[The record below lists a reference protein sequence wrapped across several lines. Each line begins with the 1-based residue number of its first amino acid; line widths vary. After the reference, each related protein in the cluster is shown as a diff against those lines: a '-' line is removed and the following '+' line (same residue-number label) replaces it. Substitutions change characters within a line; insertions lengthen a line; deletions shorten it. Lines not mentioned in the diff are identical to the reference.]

1 MRILGLCIVCLA
13 GCQAPQYYQPSVI
26 QRQSDVA
33 PSPYPPSVTYPP
45 PVITPLPPP
54 AQTAPPPRA
63 VSQYST

>member
-1 MRILGLCIVCLA
+1 MRIFGLCVVCLV

-33 PSPYPPSVTYPP
+33 PSPYPPPSVTYPP

-63 VSQYST
+63 T